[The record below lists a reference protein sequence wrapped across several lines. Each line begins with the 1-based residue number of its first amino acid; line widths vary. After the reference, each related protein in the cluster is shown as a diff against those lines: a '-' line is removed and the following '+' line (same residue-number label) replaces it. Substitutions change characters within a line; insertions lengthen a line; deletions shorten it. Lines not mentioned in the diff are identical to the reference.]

1 MSEYHEP
8 TEELAAD
15 IRNAHRALV
24 SLQEEIEA
32 VDWYQQRMAACS
44 DPELRRVLE
53 HNRNEEME
61 HASMLLE
68 WLRRNHPEW
77 DDRLRRALFS
87 TKPLGPELEVEAGE
101 KTGGEGGAA
110 AGTDG
115 SGVGLGVGSLR
126 VARTR

>member
-15 IRNAHRALV
+15 VRNAHRALT
-24 SLQEEIEA
+24 SLKEEIEA
-32 VDWYQQRMAACS
+32 VDWYHQRWAACT

-68 WLRRNHPEW
+68 WLRRNQPEW
-77 DDRLRRALFS
+77 DGHLRRVLYS
-87 TKPLGPELEVEAGE
+87 TKPLGPELEIPADE
-101 KTGGEGGAA
+101 KTGGEPAASGGSP
-110 AGTDG
+110 

-126 VARTR
+126 RGKR